1 MENNTNTNKKTTP
14 LEYVGIVL
22 AISVIFLVLA
32 LPVTSAV
39 ITHKEFYDYRHQML
53 DTYVSKDILRKAD
66 TLDLT
71 KDKSPIEFKKYKLVD
86 KSQWQYYA
94 IVKIKNKSKKNIA
107 KIYLTPLFYN
117 TIGEDVG
124 VNHNIYGKFYVTYT
138 IMGVIKPNEVND
150 VYILPYVPRQLFVNY
165 IGFKEIAIEYMDGS
179 VEYIKQK
186 DIPLIRGYDDS
197 HLKL

>member
-1 MENNTNTNKKTTP
+1 MEDNTNNKITP
-14 LEYVGIVL
+14 LGYVGIIL
-22 AISVIFLVLA
+22 AILLVLA
-32 LPVTSAV
+32 LPVASAV
-39 ITHKEFYDYRHQML
+39 ITNKEFNEYRHEML
-53 DTYVSKDILRKAD
+53 DTYVPKDILRKAD

-86 KSQWQYYA
+86 KSRWKHCA
-94 IVKIKNKSKKNIA
+94 IVKIKNKSDKSIA

-124 VNHNIYGKFYVTYT
+124 VNHSIYEKFYVTYT

-150 VYILPYVPRQLFVNY
+150 VYILPYVPRYLFVKY
-165 IGFKEIAIEYMDGS
+165 MDFKEIAIEYMDGS
-179 VEYIKQK
+179 VEYIQQK

-197 HLKL
+197 RLKFLS

>member
-1 MENNTNTNKKTTP
+1 MEDKTTDTKSA
-14 LEYVGIVL
+14 LGLIVI
-22 AISVIFLVLA
+22 AFVILLA
-32 LPVTSAV
+32 LAPIVISAV
-39 ITHKEFYDYRHQML
+39 ITNKEFNEYRHQML

-86 KSQWQYYA
+86 KSYWEHYA
-94 IVKIKNKSKKNIA
+94 IVKIRNKSDKNIA

-117 TIGEDVG
+117 TIGEEVG
-124 VNHNIYGKFYVTYT
+124 VNHSIYEKFYVTYT

-150 VYILPYVPRQLFVNY
+150 VYILPYVPRHLFVKY
-165 IGFKEIAIEYMDGS
+165 MDFKEIAIEYMDGS

>member
-1 MENNTNTNKKTTP
+1 MEDKTTNTNSVFGCIIIAFVILLALSP
-14 LEYVGIVL
+14 I
-22 AISVIFLVLA
+22 AIS
-32 LPVTSAV
+32 SV
-39 ITHKEFYDYRHQML
+39 ITNKEFNEYRHQML

-86 KSQWQYYA
+86 KSYWEHCA
-94 IVKIKNKSKKNIA
+94 IVKIKNKSNKNIA

-124 VNHNIYGKFYVTYT
+124 VNHSIYEKFYVTYT

-150 VYILPYVPRQLFVNY
+150 VYIIPYVPRHLFVKY
-165 IGFKEIAIEYMDGS
+165 MDFKEIAIEYMDGS

-197 HLKL
+197 RLKL